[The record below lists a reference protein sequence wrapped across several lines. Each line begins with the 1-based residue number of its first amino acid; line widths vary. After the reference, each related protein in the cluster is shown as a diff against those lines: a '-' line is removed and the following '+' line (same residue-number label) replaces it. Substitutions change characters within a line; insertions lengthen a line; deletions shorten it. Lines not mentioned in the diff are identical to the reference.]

1 MPDDDAN
8 APGRGAECQAATS
21 RRRLGWLRVAA
32 YAALIALL
40 GVALIAI
47 LYGGSLAVRW
57 WQGIPDKELWVAAFA
72 VFLHHLVMMSPWL
85 VVELVGFILA
95 LVWWRRHPRV
105 SLLVLLAIGL
115 GVSASIGY
123 SFLMI
128 WLSCY
133 SIQRGWRREQTM
145 ALNTLIGW
153 SSTSLRAVEL
163 FLLLSAVFTD
173 RVRKGRL
180 PGLPPGSG
188 GSEARAP
195 GAAEGLNCKRVP
207 TSEAGPSGTLSPP
220 APLS

>member
-1 MPDDDAN
+1 MPDDDTN

-21 RRRLGWLRVAA
+21 RRRLGWLRAAA
-32 YAALIALL
+32 YAALTALL

-57 WQGIPDKELWVAAFA
+57 WKENPAPEWWAWAA
-72 VFLHHLVMMSPWL
+72 VFLHHLVTMSLWL
-85 VVELVGFILA
+85 AVELVGFIMA

-115 GVSASIGY
+115 GVSATIGY
-123 SFLMI
+123 SFLTI
-128 WLSCY
+128 WLSY
-133 SIQRGWRREQTM
+133 HSIRRGWRHEQTM

-153 SSTSLRAVEL
+153 ISTSLRTAESA
-163 FLLLSAVFTD
+163 LLLSAVFTD

-188 GSEARAP
+188 GSEARGP

-207 TSEAGPSGTLSPP
+207 TSEAGPSV
-220 APLS
+220 